1 LKISLI
7 IAITLLTLVF
17 MFDKIIYQNHFS
29 INKEQVKSYG
39 NINKT
44 FYKIYQNYFLSN
56 ESQAKYYGNIDKRTV
71 KLGFRFTGKIEDIKK
86 DEGENVSKDEVL
98 VTLENQN
105 LKEQL
110 KELEA
115 RLESSNLQLR
125 KLKSGF
131 RAEEISQAK
140 ANLKEANISL
150 AKTTDTYKRLKK
162 LFKTKAVSEQSFI
175 LAELNYKQSLASL
188 EKAKANYELMKSGY
202 RNEDIQIQEANIK
215 VLEAQI
221 EKLKVDL
228 KDTQIISPI
237 NGTILTKYKEIGSI
251 TNPNETVLEI
261 AKNDELWVRAY
272 IDGKNLGD
280 IKTGLDMLV
289 YSSSRKEPYNGYI
302 SFISNVAEFTPKN
315 IETQELRADLVYSFR
330 VIIKDFDDR
339 LKQGMPVTLEVAK

>member
-1 LKISLI
+1 V
-7 IAITLLTLVF
+7 LVF
-17 MFDKIIYQNHFS
+17 IS
-29 INKEQVKSYG
+29 
-39 NINKT
+39 
-44 FYKIYQNYFLSN
+44 YKIYQNYFLSN
-56 ESQAKYYGNIDKRTV
+56 ESQVKYYGNIDKRTV

-105 LKEQL
+105 LKEHL

-115 RLESSNLQLR
+115 RLESSNIELQ

-140 ANLKEANISL
+140 ANFEEANISL

-188 EKAKANYELMKSGY
+188 EKAKANYELMKNGY
-202 RNEDIQIQEANIK
+202 RSEDIQIQEANIK

-221 EKLKVDL
+221 NKLKVDL
-228 KDTQIISPI
+228 KDTLIISPVD
-237 NGTILTKYKEIGSI
+237 GTILTRYKEIGSI
-251 TNPNETVLEI
+251 TNPNEAVLEI
-261 AKNDELWVRAY
+261 AKDDELWVRAY
-272 IDGKNLGD
+272 IDGKNLAE
-280 IKTGLDMLV
+280 IKTGLNMLV
-289 YSSSRKEPYNGYI
+289 YSDSRKEPYNGYI
-302 SFISNVAEFTPKN
+302 SFISSVAEFTPKN

-330 VIIKDFDDR
+330 VIVKDFDDR
-339 LKQGMPVTLEVAK
+339 LKQGMPITLEVAK

>member
-1 LKISLI
+1 LKRNLI
-7 IAITLLTLVF
+7 IVVTFLALVF
-17 MFDKIIYQNHFS
+17 IS
-29 INKEQVKSYG
+29 
-39 NINKT
+39 
-44 FYKIYQNYFLSN
+44 YKIYQIYFSADEN
-56 ESQAKYYGNIDKRTV
+56 QAKYYGNIDKRTV

-86 DEGENVSKDEVL
+86 DEGENVSKDEIL
-98 VTLENQN
+98 VILESQN
-105 LKEQL
+105 LKEHL

-115 RLESSNLQLR
+115 RLESSNIELQ

-140 ANLKEANISL
+140 ANFEEANIYL
-150 AKTTDTYKRLKK
+150 AKTTDTYTRQKE

-188 EKAKANYELMKSGY
+188 EKAKANYELMKNGY
-202 RNEDIQIQEANIK
+202 RSEDIQIQKANIK

-228 KDTQIISPI
+228 KDTLIISPVD
-237 NGTILTKYKEIGSI
+237 GTILTRYKEIGSI
-251 TNPNETVLEI
+251 TNPNEAVLEI

-272 IDGKNLGD
+272 IDQKRLGD
-280 IKTGLDMLV
+280 IKTGLNMLV
-289 YSSSRKEPYNGYI
+289 YSDSRKEPYNGYI
-302 SFISNVAEFTPKN
+302 SFISSVAEFTPKN